1 MKHATKRIVA
11 TEWLAQA
18 MALVAMLVIAS
29 FLFYVR

>member
-1 MKHATKRIVA
+1 MKHATKRVA

-29 FLFYVR
+29 FAFYVR